1 MDVPDGAVLFDM
13 DGVLVD
19 SETYWHRF
27 EDEWVFAEAIESGS
41 PAHEEV
47 TGMPYYEIYD
57 YLDAE
62 YGTAVPRER
71 FLATY
76 EERAESLYGEQVALT
91 AGVRELFDAIRAD
104 GRALAIVSS
113 ARRSWINIVRE
124 RFGLDPL
131 DLVLSAEE
139 IDEPGKPEP
148 HVYEHAAAELG
159 LDPAECV
166 VVEDS
171 VNGIESAVRSG
182 AFTVAFRSTHN
193 ADLDLSRADAE
204 VGNFEELRA
213 LLLDRAA

>member
-57 YLDAE
+57 YLDAK

-104 GRALAIVSS
+104 GRALAMWGAYYLHGRLCMKWKNWLDQRFLNNYRISLD
-113 ARRSWINIVRE
+113 AKDKAGE
-124 RFGLDPL
+124 R
-131 DLVLSAEE
+131 
-139 IDEPGKPEP
+139 
-148 HVYEHAAAELG
+148 
-159 LDPAECV
+159 
-166 VVEDS
+166 
-171 VNGIESAVRSG
+171 
-182 AFTVAFRSTHN
+182 
-193 ADLDLSRADAE
+193 
-204 VGNFEELRA
+204 
-213 LLLDRAA
+213 